1 MNSLRQLLI
10 LQLREWLKVLEND
23 NISDNKA
30 ISNAPDL
37 FEIRY
42 ENDRRIWQEL
52 RKLNQKLDDINEN
65 RNRFVCQLKEDEN
78 VFHLIS
84 NLSSYKEAIKD
95 FGSWLVGADSLI
107 VADPYFFS
115 FSKSEVHRTESDYTE
130 ALIKI
135 LPNKLEEVEIF
146 HLPGPNKRIFRN
158 LKKHCKNKGIRFKNF
173 STTEIHDRV
182 WIKNNTDGKV
192 IGTSFGGLGNKIAF
206 ILDLPE
212 DDKNKFIREL
222 YRIRSAPLP

>member
-10 LQLREWLKVLEND
+10 IQLKEWLSVLEND

-30 ISNAPDL
+30 ISNTPDL

-42 ENDRRIWQEL
+42 ENDRRIWEEL
-52 RKLNQKLDDINEN
+52 RKLNRKLDGISEKKG
-65 RNRFVCQLKEDEN
+65 RFVCQLREDEN
-78 VFHLIS
+78 ILHLIS
-84 NLSSYKEAIKD
+84 SLSNYKEAVKD
-95 FGSWLVGADSLI
+95 FSSWLVGTNSLI
-107 VADPYFFS
+107 VTDPYFFS
-115 FSKSEVHRTESDYTE
+115 FNKSEIHRTESDYTK

-135 LPNKLEEVEIF
+135 FPNNLKEVEIF
-146 HLPGPNKRIFRN
+146 HLPGPNKRIYEKI
-158 LKKHCKNKGIRFKNF
+158 KKHCRTKEIRFKNF

-182 WIKNNTDGKV
+182 WIKNKADGKV

-212 DDKNKFIREL
+212 DDKDKFMQEL
-222 YRIRSAPLP
+222 HRIKNPP